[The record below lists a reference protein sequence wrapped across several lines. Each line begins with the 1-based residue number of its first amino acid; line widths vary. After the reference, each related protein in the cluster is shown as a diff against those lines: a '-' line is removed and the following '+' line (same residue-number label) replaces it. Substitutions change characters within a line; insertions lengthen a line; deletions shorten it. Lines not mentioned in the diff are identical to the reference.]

1 MRLRRS
7 GGGCLQLHRRVLG
20 LRRELQDLWRRFR
33 RFLEGERWRSPDRQG
48 SDYASRKRAIL
59 HGLLSAYKMSAC
71 SLDFKP
77 VAEAVKSLLR
87 QENFRCLAG
96 VCGTV
101 ATGPRPTL
109 AYGARA
115 QKRDRPEGRALDF
128 REVERTVRSKFGRPN
143 RRDRNRPAIQA
154 PVSC

>member
-87 QENFRCLAG
+87 QENFRCLEG

-101 ATGPRPTL
+101 ATVLRPTL
-109 AYGARA
+109 AKPGARA
-115 QKRDRPEGRALDF
+115 QKKRPPRKAVLALGRGLA
-128 REVERTVRSKFGRPN
+128 
-143 RRDRNRPAIQA
+143 
-154 PVSC
+154 